1 MSPPVP
7 RRGPGPG
14 AGPGPGVRPAARP
27 PAARL
32 PERGSAVSPARR
44 VAWTVVRRVLEQDA
58 YADRALTAEAEG
70 LEPRD
75 RALAKQL
82 AFGAVQRRGTL
93 DWVIARLAP
102 GKKLEPPVRA
112 ALHLGIYEQLFLGT
126 ADHASVDQAVEL
138 AKPSYGYKLV
148 NAVLRRLQRE
158 GIELPGD
165 ETIAGAA
172 VRHSHPQWLVTLWWK
187 ELGADATRALLAADN
202 EPAELALRINTLAE
216 VDEAALPP
224 GRREGDALVVEG
236 PFDVAGSPLFR
247 AGVITPQSRAAQRVA
262 PFLDPQPGERVLD
275 LCAAPGGKTT
285 HLAALMQAQGEVVA
299 VERHPGR
306 ARALTAACRRMHAT
320 NVTVVQADA
329 RTFTADR
336 PFDRVLVDPPCSGLG
351 TLRTHPDLRWKVTP
365 DAIAGLVQVQDR
377 ILAAAQAALAPGGTL
392 VYATCTISAAEDRL
406 ESEDRFRTLPHV
418 DGTDGFSVARV
429 TGATRSGQ
437 PAA

>member
-1 MSPPVP
+1 MTP
-7 RRGPGPG
+7 
-14 AGPGPGVRPAARP
+14 AVRTT
-27 PAARL
+27 
-32 PERGSAVSPARR
+32 AVSPARR
-44 VAWTVVRRVLEQDA
+44 AAWLVVRRTLEDGA
-58 YADRALTAEAEG
+58 YADRALQTAAAD

-93 DWVIARLAP
+93 DWAISRLAS
-102 GKKLEPPVRA
+102 GKALDPPVRA
-112 ALHLGIYEQLFLGT
+112 ALHIGLYEQLFLAT
-126 ADHASVDQAVEL
+126 AEHASVDQAVEL
-138 AKPSYGYKLV
+138 AKPNFGYKLV

-158 GIELPGD
+158 PLDLPPD
-165 ETIAGAA
+165 DTIPGAA
-172 VRHSHPQWLVTLWWK
+172 VHHSHPQWLVALWWK
-187 ELGADATRALLAADN
+187 QLGPDATRALLAAN
-202 EPAELALRINTLAE
+202 NAPAELALRINTLAK

-285 HLAALMQAQGEVVA
+285 HLSALMGGTGEVVA

-306 ARALTAACRRMHAT
+306 ARALEAACQRMHAG
-320 NVTVVQADA
+320 NVTVVTGDA
-329 RTFTADR
+329 KHFTDDR
-336 PFDRVLVDPPCSGLG
+336 GFDRVLVDPPCSGLG
-351 TLRTHPDLRWKVTP
+351 TLRTHPDLRWRMTP
-365 DAIAGLVQVQDR
+365 EAIPGLVVVQDT
-377 ILAAAQAALAPGGTL
+377 ILTAARAALRPGGTL

-406 ESEDRFRTLPHV
+406 ESEDRFRTFPHV

-429 TGATRSGQ
+429 TAPARADGAG
-437 PAA
+437 A